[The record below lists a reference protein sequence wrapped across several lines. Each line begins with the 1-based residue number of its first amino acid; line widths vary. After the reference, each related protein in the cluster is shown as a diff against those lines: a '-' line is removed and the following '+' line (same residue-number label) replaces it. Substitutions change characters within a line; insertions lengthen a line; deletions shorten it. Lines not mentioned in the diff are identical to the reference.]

1 MTLAQVGWDG
11 RAAAARNMR
20 LLYFIC
26 GLICVGVGVAGIFLP
41 LVPTTPLILLAA
53 FCFSKSSER
62 MHRWLTEH
70 RRFGPL
76 IRDWQQH
83 RVIRPRAKLMAVIM
97 IVVVMGLS
105 LTLGSFPIVFKVIS
119 AAIGAGV
126 ILMICSY
133 PSQPA

>member
-1 MTLAQVGWDG
+1 
-11 RAAAARNMR
+11 MR
-20 LLYFIC
+20 YLYFIC

-70 RRFGPL
+70 RRFGPM

-97 IVVVMGLS
+97 ILVMMGLS

-119 AAIGAGV
+119 GVIGAGV
-126 ILMICSY
+126 ILMICRY